1 MRKTVANFVAMFI
14 PFKNLRR
21 RVRGKILGGAKNNDP
36 HPAGDVLREIG
47 RLNAELQHIKSVMVT
62 RRGLSDMA
70 NVFFDAKD
78 CKKPGGLVLKIQLL
92 NEYLM
97 QNLQKICDDI
107 GIKFWLRGGTLLGA
121 ARHGGFVPW
130 DDDID
135 LGIMR
140 SDLEKLREHLAAAGG
155 EFEIRTFH
163 FTQTIHS
170 IMARFVFR
178 NSEVPAFLDLF
189 AYDYCDY
196 SEKDKVWA
204 EWTAARE
211 QVKRRITAT
220 NIYNN
225 FREGI
230 DDPADEKVLMG
241 IFESAVAE
249 FSGHEKDS
257 GIVFGIEHFMPK
269 KMRVHSCDEIFPLVK
284 IKFENGEY
292 YAPCKWAEHLTDQY
306 GDWGRLPD
314 DIGVAKHLY
323 NITDRHMNIM
333 DAMIGK
339 LGLGRERV
347 GYTAGVYDMFHI
359 GHLNLLRGAKENC
372 DRLVVGVTTD
382 EAVFKNKNKKPV
394 IPFADRMEIVRRCEY
409 VDEVVA
415 QDDLDKVKAW
425 EKLRYDVLF
434 VGDDWKGTAQWIE
447 YEKRLKSAGGGVPV
461 VYLPHT
467 DDISSTKL
475 SKIINEYGE

>member
-1 MRKTVANFVAMFI
+1 
-14 PFKNLRR
+14 
-21 RVRGKILGGAKNNDP
+21 
-36 HPAGDVLREIG
+36 
-47 RLNAELQHIKSVMVT
+47 
-62 RRGLSDMA
+62 
-70 NVFFDAKD
+70 
-78 CKKPGGLVLKIQLL
+78 
-92 NEYLM
+92 
-97 QNLQKICDDI
+97 
-107 GIKFWLRGGTLLGA
+107 
-121 ARHGGFVPW
+121 
-130 DDDID
+130 
-135 LGIMR
+135 
-140 SDLEKLREHLAAAGG
+140 
-155 EFEIRTFH
+155 
-163 FTQTIHS
+163 
-170 IMARFVFR
+170 
-178 NSEVPAFLDLF
+178 
-189 AYDYCDY
+189 
-196 SEKDKVWA
+196 
-204 EWTAARE
+204 
-211 QVKRRITAT
+211 
-220 NIYNN
+220 
-225 FREGI
+225 
-230 DDPADEKVLMG
+230 
-241 IFESAVAE
+241 
-249 FSGHEKDS
+249 
-257 GIVFGIEHFMPK
+257 
-269 KMRVHSCDEIFPLVK
+269 
-284 IKFENGEY
+284 
-292 YAPCKWAEHLTDQY
+292 
-306 GDWGRLPD
+306 
-314 DIGVAKHLY
+314 
-323 NITDRHMNIM
+323 MNIM